1 MKKTI
6 TIILVVLGI
15 TVFGFRYFSNKS
27 KNIKVETAKVARGN
41 LKETF
46 TISGEIDARKKATLR
61 FQTSGKLAWVKAT
74 EGDSVVVGQALA
86 GLDLTNLKATE
97 NTMFYKYK
105 AADANAKQIEDSVK
119 GHDADE
125 TFTQKNTRVTA
136 QTARDIAYDNWM
148 LARQD
153 SKNATLYS
161 PITGKIISVTDLA
174 ASSYISGSTAFAIQ
188 VVDPLSLFFSASA
201 DQTEVAGLTEGK
213 MGTLILDAVPDSDI
227 LGTIRQIS
235 YSPQVGNSDTTYS
248 VSFYFDSKNTNYR
261 LGMTGD
267 IQFVKNEKN
276 NTLFLPTKFIKNDE
290 DKKYIY
296 NCQSKNDK
304 CQIYVETGLEADEGT
319 EIVSGLK
326 EGDVVYE

>member
-61 FQTSGKLAWVKAT
+61 FQTSGKLAWIKAT
-74 EGDSVVVGQALA
+74 EGDTVMAGQALA
-86 GLDLTNLKATE
+86 GLDLIKLKATE

-153 SKNATLYS
+153 STNATLYS

-174 ASSYISGSTAFAIQ
+174 TGSYISGSTSFAITI
-188 VVDPLSLFFSASA
+188 VDPESLYFLASA
-201 DQTEVAGLTEGK
+201 DQSEIANITEGK
-213 MGTLILDAVPDSDI
+213 PGTLILDAYSEASISGLVKQIAYAPRSEDT
-227 LGTIRQIS
+227 GTS
-235 YSPQVGNSDTTYS
+235 YNIFF
-248 VSFYFDSKNTNYR
+248 SFDQKENNYR

-267 IQFVKNEKN
+267 LQFIKKQKN
-276 NTLFLPTKFIKNDE
+276 NSLYLPTKFIKNDGV
-290 DKKYIY
+290 KKYVLT
-296 NCQSKNDK
+296 NGKNY
-304 CQIYVETGLEADEGT
+304 IETGIETDTET
-319 EIVSGLK
+319 EIVSGLN